1 MRATPVIAARFESRA
16 AEEQIVTVQGVF
28 INATQRRELAS
39 GDVVFSEGE
48 PGSEMYG
55 VISGSV
61 ELRHGDVVVTSIGPD
76 GTFGELSII
85 DQSVRSLTAVAA
97 EPTTLAVI
105 DKRTFLF
112 LVHETP
118 TFAISVMKSL
128 AERLRQLG

>member
-1 MRATPVIAARFESRA
+1 VA
-16 AEEQIVTVQGVF
+16 VTGVF
-28 INATQRRELAS
+28 TNAQTKRELAA
-39 GDVVFSEGE
+39 GEVVFSEGDA
-48 PGSEMYG
+48 GAEMYG

-61 ELRHGDVVVTSIGPD
+61 ELRHGDTVVTSVGAD

-97 EPTTLAVI
+97 EPTTIAVI

-128 AERLRQLG
+128 ADRIRQLG